1 MPSPRGKLTAVQHQI
16 MQVLWQSG
24 EHGATA
30 SEIWQA
36 VCAQRAVGRTTVL
49 KQIQRLEDR
58 HWLRRLSG
66 EGVARY
72 LAALERDE
80 TARMLAAEFVDSFFG
95 GSLSELV
102 LSVLDARGIAAGD
115 VQRLRELLKEHAAR
129 GKPRR
134 RPS

>member
-1 MPSPRGKLTAVQHQI
+1 MSTPKGKLTAVQHRI
-16 MQVLWQSG
+16 MRVLWQCG
-24 EHGATA
+24 ERGATA

-36 VCAQRAVGRTTVL
+36 VCAERAVGRTTVL

-58 HWLRRLSG
+58 HWLRRTSG

-72 LAALERDE
+72 VAALERDE

-102 LSVLDARGIAAGD
+102 LSVVDARGIAAGD
-115 VQRLRELLKEHAAR
+115 VQRLRELLDEHAAR